1 MNYDRKMA
9 MKKFDGL
16 EKADR
21 QTLLQA
27 LSSATETESIK
38 LNRLYD
44 DPRRTPEIT
53 LCIKQRQELLG
64 KFKQLRKDLIDD
76 EVKY

>member
-1 MNYDRKMA
+1 MG

-16 EKADR
+16 AKADR

-27 LSSATETESIK
+27 LNSATETESIK

-44 DPRRTPEIT
+44 DPRPTPEIR

-64 KFKQLRKDLIDD
+64 KFKQLRKDLID
-76 EVKY
+76 EKVKQ